1 MIQVVDLIKE
11 VGVKPTK
18 EQELIIEAAKLG
30 ENLAIQAMAGSGKTS
45 TLVMTSNE
53 VVKPSLYLAYNKAMA
68 DEAKEKFPDHVEVRT
83 THSLA
88 YAHVGHEYQHKLS
101 RPRGAYVNVAGTGSE
116 IGRYYRIKSI
126 ELSGDNKLSSAAIGL
141 AIRATVNTFE
151 HSSDT
156 QLADKHIPQGLMEE
170 FKRKRGFVES
180 TFRKLV
186 LKHAKMLWKDRIDID
201 SDVLCTHDTY
211 MKLFQLSKPI
221 LNGYGII
228 YLDEGQDTNK
238 CLLDIF
244 VRQTCQKIIVGDS
257 YQSIYQWRG
266 SMDAM
271 TEVGHKTLYLTQSF
285 RFGNHVASIA
295 TNVLRE
301 KSTGEIKAIV
311 RGLDSIQDEVGL
323 DIQVPYPYT
332 MLYRTNAAL
341 LSEAVTLITNNVK
354 VNIESDMKDFVK
366 MLTSSLA
373 LYKGLMKDVK
383 HEEITPFS
391 TWHELET
398 EAKHKGELSR
408 IASIIKNG
416 SVLRYL
422 KVLETHYNTDKPE
435 VILTTAH
442 KSKGREWDNVILA
455 DDYPSPYD
463 SKGKYIGL
471 HEQERNLLY
480 VACTRAK
487 KKLRYND
494 SVEDMLAI
502 GEVSHSSGLQ
512 IGNIHMLS
520 LSGTS
525 GSDYHI
531 KEFMKGVGTQSDG
544 ANEALQ
550 RACDE
555 VADYQLYMD
564 GGMSVEEAYDRGVID
579 EMGASVCS
587 TDPCL
592 DLP

>member
-1 MIQVVDLIKE
+1 M
-11 VGVKPTK
+11 KPTK

-45 TLVMTSNE
+45 TLVMVSNE

-88 YAHVGHEYQHKLS
+88 YAHIGHEYQHKLS

-126 ELSGDNKLSSAAIGL
+126 DLSGDNKLSSAAIGL

-211 MKLFQLSKPI
+211 MKLFQLSKPV
-221 LNGYGII
+221 LNGYDII

-271 TEVGHKTLYLTQSF
+271 SEVGHKTLHLTQSF
-285 RFGNHVASIA
+285 RFGNQVASIA

-301 KSTGEIKAIV
+301 KSTGEIKAVV

-366 MLTSSLA
+366 MLTSALA
-373 LYKGLMKDVK
+373 LYKGVMKDVK
-383 HEEITPFS
+383 HEEITPFN
-391 TWHELET
+391 TWQELET

-463 SKGKYIGL
+463 SKGKYVGL

-502 GEVSHSSGLQ
+502 GEVSRSSGLQ
-512 IGNIHMLS
+512 IGNIRMLS
-520 LSGTS
+520 LSGIS

-531 KEFMKGVGTQSDG
+531 KQFMKGVGTQSDG

-564 GGMSVEEAYDRGVID
+564 GGMTQEEAYDKGVVD
-579 EMGASVCS
+579 EMGA
-587 TDPCL
+587 
-592 DLP
+592 